1 MRAIGDTANAL
12 QRAAT
17 RARQDPPAPA
27 KPATPRRAALRPATL
42 IPAGDPASRHT
53 FRHSF
58 PFYADARPDVGYYAE
73 TGYPIAGL
81 RQGPSVGSPFVD
93 PAPSLWIV
101 RSKKNPRELPWTSRA

>member
-1 MRAIGDTANAL
+1 MRAIGDSANAL

-58 PFYADARPDVGYYAE
+58 PFYADARPDVGYHAE
-73 TGYPIAGL
+73 TRYSIAGL
-81 RQGPSVGSPFVD
+81 GHGPRLG
-93 PAPSLWIV
+93 APSTIL
-101 RSKKNPRELPWTSRA
+101 RQAYGS